1 MHLVK
6 DSPGER
12 GAGTGRSRQRGC
24 RPHQAQEGGCA
35 LGPHVH
41 CPRQS
46 KSHSTCLAGSCPITD
61 LQAGRQGG
69 ANVARGGGWKT
80 RETGGQ
86 GLTVLSSIGIT
97 KAPQTFVAS
106 RRPRPHT
113 DPEHARALGKETS
126 DCDRDP
132 ETVLMAP
139 EATNQDKPNPNK
151 DTVKPVDQTQ
161 WGKPYRMRAQL

>member
-1 MHLVK
+1 M
-6 DSPGER
+6 SEG
-12 GAGTGRSRQRGC
+12 
-24 RPHQAQEGGCA
+24 QE
-35 LGPHVH
+35 
-41 CPRQS
+41 
-46 KSHSTCLAGSCPITD
+46 
-61 LQAGRQGG
+61 QGG
-69 ANVARGGGWKT
+69 ADKGAVAPTRPRKAAVLWARMSIVHVRVKATPRVWLAAVLSLIYRRADRAEQTWRGGGGWKT

-86 GLTVLSSIGIT
+86 RLTVLSSIGIT